1 MANIVVLGKFEAA
14 PEGSLVVDTTSKGGV
29 WAGLSPFT
37 LGPCPLYGGRSS
49 LNMENAWQFAK
60 VYQQHATPDGDHT
73 GAYWEWAEKGWADRW
88 AHRYPMGKGA
98 VPLYSLWDGE
108 CLSYVEA
115 RRRIYAPLYAQAV
128 VKSRSFLELSALC
141 STHHGVVALRDFDGY
156 DHDRLGVSLSQVLH
170 DPKRKMGHAFVIK
183 ALLTNDPVLL
193 EYGQEPPAEKR

>member
-60 VYQQHATPDGDHT
+60 VYKQHATPSGEPT
-73 GAYWEWAEKGWADRW
+73 AAYWEWAEKGWADRW

-108 CLSYVEA
+108 RLSYVEA
-115 RRRIYAPLYAQAV
+115 RRSTPRQWSRVGLFWSCLPSV
-128 VKSRSFLELSALC
+128 VHTMGRWSLEISTAMTTTVWASRYPRC
-141 STHHGVVALRDFDGY
+141 STTQSARWAMNSSLRLF
-156 DHDRLGVSLSQVLH
+156 
-170 DPKRKMGHAFVIK
+170 
-183 ALLTNDPVLL
+183 
-193 EYGQEPPAEKR
+193 